1 MKIFINN
8 LYSEILKIWHT
19 TSCKVVTGILTLV
32 QGFLAYVT
40 AKQTMAVGLDAVPD
54 EFNGLL
60 EAMPPIE
67 FMGFDCIMLGTIPM
81 IVLGALWGASEYKL
95 HCMRTTL
102 LYFGK
107 KKNLFCI
114 KTIAV
119 ILLSFIITFIS
130 TVITISVTHLTFG
143 QQGLKP
149 LYFNSMVWNFILMS
163 VISLTLLTVLS
174 YFIGFLF
181 RSSIVPML
189 FLVVQAY
196 NLGNIL
202 AKKFE
207 ICKYLPVALANH
219 LIASS
224 ETMFT
229 LVPWQNISGLI
240 IWCSVFAVISYII
253 FQKSDLKGVY

>member
-1 MKIFINN
+1 
-8 LYSEILKIWHT
+8 
-19 TSCKVVTGILTLV
+19 
-32 QGFLAYVT
+32 
-40 AKQTMAVGLDAVPD
+40 
-54 EFNGLL
+54 
-60 EAMPPIE
+60 
-67 FMGFDCIMLGTIPM
+67 
-81 IVLGALWGASEYKL
+81 
-95 HCMRTTL
+95 
-102 LYFGK
+102 
-107 KKNLFCI
+107 
-114 KTIAV
+114 
-119 ILLSFIITFIS
+119 
-130 TVITISVTHLTFG
+130 
-143 QQGLKP
+143 
-149 LYFNSMVWNFILMS
+149 MS

-202 AKKFE
+202 AEKFE

>member
-1 MKIFINN
+1 MKIFMNN
-8 LYSEILKIWHT
+8 LQSEILKMLHT
-19 TSCKVVTGILTLV
+19 TSCKVVISILILV
-32 QGFLAYVT
+32 QAFLAYVT

-67 FMGFDCIMLGTIPM
+67 FMGFDCVMLGTIPL
-81 IVLGALWGASEYKL
+81 IVLGALWGALEYKL

-102 LYFGK
+102 LYFGN
-107 KKNLFCI
+107 KKNLFCV

-119 ILLSFIITFIS
+119 ILLVFIIAFIS
-130 TVITISVTHLTFG
+130 TVLTISITHLTLG
-143 QQGLKP
+143 GQGLTP
-149 LYFNSMVWNFILMS
+149 LFFNSKVWKFILMS
-163 VISLTLLTVLS
+163 VVSLTLLTVLS
-174 YFIGFLF
+174 FFIGFLF
-181 RSSIVPML
+181 RTSVVPML

-202 AKKFE
+202 ADKFK
-207 ICKYLPVALANH
+207 ICKYLPVALSNH

-224 ETMFT
+224 DKIFT
-229 LVPWQNISGLI
+229 SAPWQNIIGLLIWSG
-240 IWCSVFAVISYII
+240 VFAVISFII